1 MAGKALLMAGPPGC
15 GKTLLARAVSRIL
28 KSSNSG
34 EPGGTFISLSISEIV
49 SAEVG
54 TSEKTIVSSF
64 EFAEK
69 NAPSVS
75 FFMMFL

>member
-1 MAGKALLMAGPPGC
+1 M
-15 GKTLLARAVSRIL
+15 L
-28 KSSNSG
+28 KDPSSG
-34 EPGGTFISLSISEIV
+34 EPGGTFMSLSVSEIV

-54 TSEKTIVSSF
+54 TSEKMIASSF

-75 FFMMFL
+75 YLCQLSSFFFVGLFFIYY